1 MTETQITY
9 RSEGVDSLGTPT
21 ATVGVSRG
29 DLIATHTSFSRGGCL
44 AAGTVYLRNV
54 RTGRRHEVDLTSWA
68 SDSEAHATYL
78 IGLAE
83 RHVGGAT

>member
-21 ATVGVSRG
+21 A
-29 DLIATHTSFSRGGCL
+29 
-44 AAGTVYLRNV
+44 VYLRNV